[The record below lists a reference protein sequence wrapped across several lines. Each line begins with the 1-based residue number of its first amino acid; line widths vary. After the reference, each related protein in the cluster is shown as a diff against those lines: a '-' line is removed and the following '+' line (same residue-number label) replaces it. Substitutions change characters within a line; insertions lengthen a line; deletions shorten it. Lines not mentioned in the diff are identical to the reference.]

1 MNVDGYGPVIKAI
14 SIAYLS
20 YMVVFRNCKVPVL
33 FFVLFG
39 IGSLASVTHL
49 LMLKKTN
56 AKQVDAGNYDQYQY
70 FNITLCLLTIFVI
83 MNK

>member
-1 MNVDGYGPVIKAI
+1 MNVYGYGPVIKAI
-14 SIAYLS
+14 SIAYLC

-39 IGSLASVTHL
+39 IGCLASVTHL

-56 AKQVDAGNYDQYQY
+56 ATPGDAGIYEQY